1 MDDLLQQGIT
11 AYRAGKRDE
20 ARKIFVA
27 FIKQN
32 PESERGWGWMYD
44 TSDDDKSRA
53 YCLRQMLRINPKNK
67 KASQLLSQLSN
78 SKPAS
83 NPSGLASKAVIFI
96 SVALVCLIGVCGI
109 GFLYFKN
116 DNKITSVPTA
126 ETAMSIEQ
134 IIGLTSSAANAQTA
148 ASYSPTPLSTVALAP
163 STEIIPTATIFI
175 FQLQTDVAQP
185 TEYIYSTNTPFML
198 VQSTP
203 TLIVVPL
210 PTSGGSGGSCCKVCS
225 GKSKA
230 CGDSCISKGYSCSK
244 PSGCACNG

>member
-32 PESERGWGWMYD
+32 PENERGWGWMYD

-53 YCLRQMLRINPKNK
+53 YCLRQMLRINPNNK
-67 KASQLLSQLSN
+67 KANQLLQQLSN
-78 SKPAS
+78 PKSASKS
-83 NPSGLASKAVIFI
+83 NGLASKAVIFI

-109 GFLYFKN
+109 GFLFFQN
-116 DNKITSVPTA
+116 DNKITSIPTV
-126 ETAMSIEQ
+126 ETPMSIEQ

-148 ASYSPTPLSTVALAP
+148 SSFSPTPLSTLALAP
-163 STEIIPTATIFI
+163 STEIIPTATVFI

-185 TEYIYSTNTPFML
+185 TEYIYSTNTPFIL

-210 PTSGGSGGSCCKVCS
+210 PTSDGSGSACCKVC
-225 GKSKA
+225 GANSKP
-230 CGDSCISKGYSCSK
+230 CGDSCISNSYSCNK
-244 PSGCACNG
+244 PPGCACDG